1 MLSMSQSRWIYIV
14 GGSGVLLHLS
24 VLLLGIA
31 GALLITEERRSEFI
45 LVATIIFT
53 PFLLLP
59 ALLALYGLYRIRAPR
74 LSVTMLI
81 TGVAGLL
88 SFVVAPFFYLQ
99 SANWAAPGPDRLP
112 FLLLWYV
119 LLLCNGFCLT
129 VAGYAGI
136 RTNTLP
142 NGVLGSAGVVVGSVW
157 TVFMLCIFARS
168 WVTPLWSNDIVQAL
182 TATLWISLITYL
194 LAQIVWTPWL
204 GIWLL
209 RQSRR
214 EHVPV

>member
-1 MLSMSQSRWIYIV
+1 MSQSRWIYIA
-14 GGSGVLLHLS
+14 GGSGALLHLS

-31 GALLITEERRSEFI
+31 GALLITEERRSEFL

-81 TGVAGLL
+81 TGIAGLL
-88 SFVVAPFFYLQ
+88 SFVAMPFFYLQ
-99 SANWAAPGPDRLP
+99 STTWAASDSNQLL
-112 FLLLWYV
+112 FLLQNLWYA

-129 VAGYAGI
+129 IAGYTGI
-136 RTNTLP
+136 RTKTLP
-142 NGVLGSAGVVVGSVW
+142 TSGLGVAGVVVGSAL
-157 TVFMLCIFARS
+157 TVFMLCIFALS
-168 WVTPLWSNDIVQAL
+168 WVTPPWSNNIMQAL
-182 TATLWISLITYL
+182 TATLWISLLTYL
-194 LAQIVWTPWL
+194 LAQVVWAPWL

-214 EHVPV
+214 EHAHA